1 MRARSRLFGGL
12 LALVLAGCAAP
23 ATTSPGPPNSSRICP
38 PLNPTL
44 IPSGFEI
51 AERSWVEA
59 GEDFLAD
66 TVIYR
71 HPDGRFLAF
80 VSGSPGPIGGVP
92 TGQRVMVR
100 GHDAEIFREAS
111 LNELAVIWQ
120 EASAD
125 EPCHLYSI
133 SVGGL
138 TVPEF
143 MEILAGVR

>member
-1 MRARSRLFGGL
+1 MTARSRLIGGL
-12 LALVLAGCAAP
+12 LALVLAGCATP
-23 ATTSPGPPNSSRICP
+23 ASTSPGPPLSSRICP
-38 PLNPTL
+38 RLNPTV
-44 IPSGFEI
+44 IRSGFEI
-51 AERSWVEA
+51 TERSSVEA

-71 HPDGRFLAF
+71 DSDGRFLAF

-92 TGQRVMVR
+92 TGQWVVVR

-120 EASAD
+120 EASAF

-138 TVPEF
+138 TVPQF
-143 MEILAGVR
+143 MEILAGVQ